1 MKIYTHI
8 SKGVDHPVFGEDFIY
23 HHTLDDNILVC
34 AVMDGCSSGQDS
46 HFASTLY
53 SKSIHKSCRMIPHMS
68 EIQEDF
74 DINTMSLEA
83 IGSFILNQL
92 FEDLKK
98 TKKMFFLQ
106 LEETLSTL
114 ILLVYNSKEKT
125 AWVNASGDGLIVV
138 NGEITDIDQK
148 NMPDFMGYHLEESF
162 EHCYQSSTK
171 SWFFNDA
178 QDVSIS
184 TDGISKFHKKS
195 TTQVKDIDPLDF
207 LLIQN
212 PKESSDNFLNHQYN
226 NLIKE
231 GFIPADDMGIV
242 RVIP

>member
-8 SKGVDHPVFGEDFIY
+8 SKGLHHPVFGEDFIY

-46 HFASTLY
+46 HFVSALY
-53 SKSIHKSCRMIPHMS
+53 GKSIHKSCRMIPHMS

-74 DINTMSLEA
+74 DINTMSLEE

-92 FEDLKK
+92 FEDIKK
-98 TKKMFFLQ
+98 TKKLFFLEM
-106 LEETLSTL
+106 EEILSTL
-114 ILLVYNSKEKT
+114 VLMVCDSKKKT
-125 AWVNASGDGLIVV
+125 AWINVSGDGLFVV
-138 NGEITDIDQK
+138 NGEVTDIDQN

-162 EHCYQSSTK
+162 ELCYQSSTK
-171 SWFFNDA
+171 GWFFSDIH
-178 QDVSIS
+178 DVSIS
-184 TDGISKFHKKS
+184 TDGISKFYKKPA
-195 TTQVKDIDPLDF
+195 TQVKDIDPLDF
-207 LLIQN
+207 LLIQK

-231 GFIPADDMGIV
+231 GFIPADDIGII
-242 RVIP
+242 RVIT